1 MCNFCNLLKP
11 LWGMDEIMEITD
23 KTLRRLL
30 KVSHAEFNRVD
41 AIRREIML
49 DKNAAKRRAMFYI
62 DNGYLPPETP
72 LPPLPEFPPECR
84 GIPAHR
90 ESMPKQ
96 DALHK
101 RALQMAWW
109 TFDRPQDSC
118 GQSSEFGKPKA
129 RPEVIGA
136 AKSQHLGGLG

>member
-1 MCNFCNLLKP
+1 
-11 LWGMDEIMEITD
+11 MDEIMEITD

-84 GIPAHR
+84 GMICGGKSRRTGNPCQSRMLYTNGRCKWHGGL
-90 ESMPKQ
+90 STGPKT
-96 DALHK
+96 A
-101 RALQMAWW
+101 A
-109 TFDRPQDSC
+109 
-118 GQSSEFGKPKA
+118 GKA
-129 RPEVIGA
+129 R
-136 AKSQHLGGLG
+136 SLGNLKRGPKL

>member
-84 GIPAHR
+84 GMICGGKSRRTGNPCQSR
-90 ESMPKQ
+90 M
-96 DALHK
+96 LY
-101 RALQMAWW
+101 
-109 TFDRPQDSC
+109 TNRPQDSC